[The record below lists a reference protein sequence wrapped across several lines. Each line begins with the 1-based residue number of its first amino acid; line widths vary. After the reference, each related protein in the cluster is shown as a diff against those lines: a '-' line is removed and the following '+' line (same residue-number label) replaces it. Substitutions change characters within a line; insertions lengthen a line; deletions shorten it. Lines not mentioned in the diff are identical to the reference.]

1 MTLYFLRYN
10 NYYNRMVKKED
21 SLEGYL
27 GYAVGS
33 PLTGCIN
40 WNPNDGVDTEQ
51 VVNSFTWETFENP
64 DYVVVVNDANEIDS
78 RWFVIENTRLR
89 NGQMKLLLHRDVVV
103 DHYEAILEA
112 PMFIE
117 KATPT
122 SIVDPAI
129 YNREDITF
137 NQIKSGEY
145 QLKDKSGVPWIV
157 GYIPRDSFPAK
168 DYPNGA
174 EIVVVTPTPGGYD
187 YEVENLS
194 DYENYSYSQGF
205 FMNSVNSKRVRV
217 KHYTTLGGYYQY
229 DDIYVPNVTQG
240 NHTIVDT
247 AYTTGYR
254 YNMVRQFINF
264 CNGWRNNNTLMS
276 QYDTVTGL
284 DSQVAAVLE
293 DVGKVI
299 HVKSTDDYFK
309 ISAQKRSF
317 SDKVVDIS
325 PVSELGI
332 TLNNGID
339 KSGFQNDTPDYDTF
353 KAVFNG
359 EEFTLLFE
367 QLTARI
373 STTIPNADERYH
385 LQDAPYDMF
394 CIPYP
399 KDNSSFV
406 IKKNNNIIV
415 KSADL
420 ITNALINLA
429 TEIGAE
435 SGTDTTEGTTSGS
448 GNLYDIQLLPYCP
461 FRDIIVDDNTID
473 VSDYVSN
480 VIQSGLEGST
490 VNVGIMLWCQVS
502 TFSFNIPFSI
512 PQGTSIEDK
521 KVKSET
527 ELYRLC
533 SPNYNGAFDFDAQKN
548 NGVSYMEVFCTYKPY
563 SPYIQV
569 KPQFNPGSLYGAED
583 YADCRGLICGGDFSL
598 PRITNSWAEYELTN
612 KNYEK
617 IFDRQIQNL
626 EVKREVQRTQQIF
639 GMATGILGG
648 AAAGGMTGSL
658 IGGLKGG
665 VAGGVAGGVFS
676 LGGGVADYAMSE
688 RLYQENIDYTK
699 DMYGYNL
706 GNIQAIPYGLSK
718 VSAYNINNK
727 IFPFIE
733 YYTCTDTEKDALK
746 YKLKYNGY
754 KIGRIGKMLDYLQ
767 SEPSYIKGQIIRIE
781 GIADDFHG
789 LKAISDELY
798 KGVFV

>member
-1 MTLYFLRYN
+1 MVANLYFLNYN
-10 NYYNRMVKKED
+10 NYFNRMVKQ
-21 SLEGYL
+21 LETIADYQPYVIDVL
-27 GYAVGS
+27 QNVN
-33 PLTGCIN
+33 L
-40 WNPNDGVDTEQ
+40 WNPGDGMYTEQ
-51 VVNSFTWETFENP
+51 VVNWDNEQNPNYVLAETTDGNFT
-64 DYVVVVNDANEIDS
+64 
-78 RWFVIENTRLR
+78 RWFVIEAERTRA
-89 NGQMKLLLHRDVVV
+89 GQYRMSLKRDVVADYMPEV
-103 DHYEAILEA
+103 LEA
-112 PMFIE
+112 PTFIE

-168 DYPNGA
+168 DYPQGA
-174 EIVVVTPTPGGYD
+174 KIAVTTPTPGGFD

-217 KHYTTLGGYYQY
+217 KHFTTLGGFYQY
-229 DDIYVPNVTQG
+229 DDIYVPDVTQG
-240 NHTIVDT
+240 NHTISDI

-254 YNMVRQFINF
+254 YNLVVPFINF
-264 CNGWRNNNTLMS
+264 CNGWRNNPTLMS
-276 QYDTVTGL
+276 QYNTVTGIN
-284 DSQVAAVLE
+284 SQVAAVLE

-309 ISAQKRSF
+309 ISAQRRSF

-332 TLNNGID
+332 TLNNGVD

-367 QLTARI
+367 QLTVTV
-373 STTIPNADERYH
+373 STTIPNATERYH

-406 IKKNNNIIV
+406 IKKNGNTIV
-415 KSADL
+415 QSANL

-435 SGTDTTEGTTSGS
+435 SGTDTEGTTSGS

-473 VSDYVSN
+473 VLDYVSN
-480 VIQSGLEGST
+480 VIQSGLEGSA

-527 ELYRLC
+527 DLYRLC

-548 NGVSYMEVFCTYKPY
+548 NGVNYIEVFCTYKPY
-563 SPYIQV
+563 SPYIQL
-569 KPQFNPGSLYGAED
+569 KPQFNPGSLYGAEN

-598 PRITNSWAEYELTN
+598 PRITNSWAEYELSN
-612 KNYEK
+612 RNYEK
-617 IFDRQIQNL
+617 IFDRTIQSM
-626 EVKREVQRTQQIF
+626 EVKRDVERVNQVASIL
-639 GMATGILGG
+639 TGGLSGGSSGAILGG
-648 AAAGGMTGSL
+648 MVGAMKGGIAGG
-658 IGGLKGG
+658 I
-665 VAGGVAGGVFS
+665 AGGAASLAGGI
-676 LGGGVADYAMSE
+676 ADYALSE
-688 RLYQENIDYTK
+688 KLYQENLDYTK
-699 DMYGYNL
+699 DMYGYQL
-706 GNIQAIPYGLSK
+706 GNIQAIPYSLSK

-733 YYTCTDTEKDALK
+733 FYTCTEAEKQALK
-746 YKLKYNGY
+746 DKLKYNGY
-754 KIGRIGKMLDYLQ
+754 KIGRVGKLEDYVT
-767 SEPSYIKGQIIRIE
+767 SEPSYIKGRVIRLEIN
-781 GIADDFHG
+781 DDYHAANEI
-789 LKAISDELY
+789 KRELEL
-798 KGVFV
+798 GVYI